1 MRGRDLL
8 RSRALR
14 LALLYAALFGVSITA
29 LLGAIYLL
37 AANQVR
43 SHVDEFVA
51 SELEMLQADYVV
63 DGFDGVLGLVQ
74 SRDASDRSNHWL
86 YLYVAADGSR
96 LAGDDDPWPDATPDT
111 DGFLTLPARQHRG
124 VVRARVAHFPDGSR
138 ILVGLNDYEVGE
150 MRSALARSMGL
161 GLGAMLLLAIG
172 GGILVT
178 LAMLRQIE
186 AINRVTRD
194 IMAGDLRQ
202 RVPITASNDEFDMLG
217 RNINAM
223 LDRISTLMDAIRG
236 VTDNI
241 AHDLRL
247 PLSRL
252 RGRLEASLADGNQ
265 PAQLESAIEQSIDD
279 VDSILTTFGALLR
292 IANVES
298 GRPRESFTQVDL
310 TAIVHDAEQLF
321 EPMAS
326 AEHKTLRLDADVGVQ
341 IRGSR
346 DLLFQALANLVDNAI
361 KYTRA
366 GGNILITLRRRV
378 AHIELCVA
386 DDGPG
391 IPEDQRD
398 KVFQRLYRADPS
410 RSSAGNGLGLSLVRA
425 VVLLHDGYC
434 QIVDNAPGAR
444 VILSLPVAIDSRL
457 A

>member
-252 RGRLEASLADGNQ
+252 RGR
-265 PAQLESAIEQSIDD
+265 
-279 VDSILTTFGALLR
+279 
-292 IANVES
+292 
-298 GRPRESFTQVDL
+298 
-310 TAIVHDAEQLF
+310 
-321 EPMAS
+321 
-326 AEHKTLRLDADVGVQ
+326 EHSDH
-341 IRGSR
+341 
-346 DLLFQALANLVDNAI
+346 
-361 KYTRA
+361 
-366 GGNILITLRRRV
+366 V
-378 AHIELCVA
+378 A
-386 DDGPG
+386 P
-391 IPEDQRD
+391 P
-398 KVFQRLYRADPS
+398 
-410 RSSAGNGLGLSLVRA
+410 
-425 VVLLHDGYC
+425 
-434 QIVDNAPGAR
+434 
-444 VILSLPVAIDSRL
+444 
-457 A
+457 

>member
-86 YLYVAADGSR
+86 YLYFAADGSR

-252 RGRLEASLADGNQ
+252 RGRLEASLADRNQ

-298 GRPRESFTQVDL
+298 GRPRESFTHVDL

-326 AEHKTLRLDADVGVQ
+326 AEHKTLQLDADDGVQ

-366 GGNILITLRRRV
+366 GGNILITLRRRD

>member
-86 YLYVAADGSR
+86 YLYFAADGSR

-252 RGRLEASLADGNQ
+252 RGRLEASLADRNQ

-298 GRPRESFTQVDL
+298 GRPRESFTHVDL

-366 GGNILITLRRRV
+366 GGNILITLRRRD

>member
-86 YLYVAADGSR
+86 YLYFAADGSR

-111 DGFLTLPARQHRG
+111 DVFLTLPARQHRG

-252 RGRLEASLADGNQ
+252 RGRLEASLADRNQ

-298 GRPRESFTQVDL
+298 GRPRESFTHVDL

-326 AEHKTLRLDADVGVQ
+326 AEHKTLQLDADDGVQ

-366 GGNILITLRRRV
+366 GGNILITLRRRD